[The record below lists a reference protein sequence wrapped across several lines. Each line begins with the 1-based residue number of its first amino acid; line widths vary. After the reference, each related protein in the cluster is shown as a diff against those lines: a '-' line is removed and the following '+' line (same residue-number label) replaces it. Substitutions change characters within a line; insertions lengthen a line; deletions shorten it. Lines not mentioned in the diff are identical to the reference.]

1 MVSEKYKKTAQHK
14 SGSFSLNPIVVVFIQ
29 LRRFFAR
36 TGNGEVWVRNVQLFH
51 RTSMSLNGKKVFNPC
66 RDLNSL
72 PPGLL
77 LAVIKLV
84 NRKCLDIPLSNST
97 RLGVNADKWDSYSE
111 PDCGCFL

>member
-1 MVSEKYKKTAQHK
+1 MLI
-14 SGSFSLNPIVVVFIQ
+14 SGTLILSPTVVVFIQ

-77 LAVIKLV
+77 MKVIKKTQMKVLF
-84 NRKCLDIPLSNST
+84 DIIHSDT
-97 RLGVNADKWDSYSE
+97 VG
-111 PDCGCFL
+111 